1 MSDLITYKNSKI
13 NELTNAFNSDVNT
26 LRTQLI
32 NNINYII
39 KLRINNRIKS
49 IYVNMYISN
58 FNTSVNNL
66 RIKLNSD
73 IKNINSLTS
82 IPGSRIPSKF
92 LLSVGIN
99 YKNTSNELYGCINDA
114 NNIKTLLFQ
123 KYGFTNSVLLTDD
136 TNKKPTKQNII
147 NEFTNLLVN
156 SISGDS
162 LFFFYSGQGTNT
174 TDLNKDE
181 LDGQDEIIVP
191 IDAVSIQTCIIDDQL
206 NSIIKT
212 NLKPGVN
219 LFAMFDSCYSGTVL
233 DLKYNYID
241 SQNLNNLTVNPNVLD
256 TVSQVFMIS
265 GCSDNQTSE
274 DTVINNGTTQT
285 NSGAIT
291 FAFLNTIKKTT
302 SPITFKYLLQTMR
315 TLLSD
320 NGFTQIP
327 QLSSGILTDINTQL
341 VAF

>member
-1 MSDLITYKNSKI
+1 MSNLITYKNSKI

-26 LRTQLI
+26 LRTQLN

-66 RIKLNSD
+66 RIKLNSN
-73 IKNINSLTS
+73 IKIINSLTS
-82 IPGSRIPSKF
+82 IPGSRNAGKF

-136 TNKKPTKQNII
+136 TNKKPTKENII

-162 LFFFYSGQGTNT
+162 LFFFYSGHGTNT
-174 TDLNKDE
+174 TDLNRDE
-181 LDGQDEIIVP
+181 LDGQDELLVP

-212 NLKPGVN
+212 NLKPGVK
-219 LFAMFDSCYSGTVL
+219 LFTMFDSCFSGTVL

-241 SQNLNNLTVNPNVLD
+241 SQNLDKLTVNPNVSD

-274 DTVINNGTTQT
+274 DAVISDGTTQS
-285 NSGAIT
+285 NSGAMT
-291 FAFLNTIKKTT
+291 FAFLNTIEQTN
-302 SPITFKYLLQTMR
+302 SPITFKSLLQTMR